1 MFFVFISLFIVQLL
15 LSTLRCEACASC
27 CASPLLPILPPDH
40 STKCIFQNE
49 KKVEEAAET
58 AVRQNVAR
66 CLECGKTHC
75 VHCCKPLPTPVK
87 PVTDET
93 PVTVP
98 PVDVPP
104 VDEPPVDDSV
114 IYSRVFGRCDTGKT
128 AAIPESDDDVVP
140 TRRRKK

>member
-15 LSTLRCEACASC
+15 LNTLRSEACASC

-58 AVRQNVAR
+58 AVQPNVAR

-93 PVTVP
+93 PV
-98 PVDVPP
+98 DVPP
-104 VDEPPVDDSV
+104 VDEIPVDDSV
-114 IYSRVFGRCDTGKT
+114 IYSRVFGRGDTGKT
-128 AAIPESDDDVVP
+128 AAIPESASIDVDVVP